1 MSARLADPI
10 ALGSLQLPNRLYRA
24 PVLEGAGSARDPAAA
39 YAQHFVPNV
48 AAGLGLVIQGNTI
61 VLPEGRTSPGMSAIG
76 ERARMLALS
85 PLTRA
90 VHEAGGKIVI
100 QLGHGGLFALEGW
113 HRDFKPGRTAP
124 PLAPSPTRMWMRAIQ
139 RSDTTILSTDEVA
152 RLAERFGVV
161 AAWAREAGYDGVQL
175 AGSNAKLLHQFLS
188 PTFNRRKDRYGGDV
202 VGRTTFIR
210 EIRDAIAREAGA
222 DYPVLLK
229 YTAVEETPFG
239 RGIDLEEGVQV
250 ARIAEQAGFCA
261 VTPVIA
267 DALPNTSICRGEF
280 PRPPSTT
287 PPCAAACSAPP
298 AAACATPPC
307 SSACGSP
314 RASTPS
320 RRCGT
325 ATSSPPSRPPVDI
338 PVFAVGGI
346 RTPQEAAEILAQGH
360 ADMIGI
366 GRPFYAEPDLAAPL
380 PRRGPRPSVTTACES
395 CNRCIVPQM
404 LGMPGVCYNPEIHKI
419 RRRRADRRAPRA
431 NQKVAVAPPRG
442 PRSPHLPEPPEL
454 TAPASSLLLSRPHDR
469 GRPLRAPARRRLR
482 QRGHHRLAADVP
494 LGPLRPPRAR
504 RLGPDHGRPASP
516 GS

>member
-1 MSARLADPI
+1 MSIRLADPI
-10 ALGSLQLPNRLYRA
+10 TLGNLQLPNRLYRA

-39 YAQHFVPNV
+39 YAHHFVPNV

-90 VHEAGGKIVI
+90 VHQAGGKIII

-113 HRDFKPGRTAP
+113 HRDFLPGRSAP
-124 PLAPSPTRMWMRAIQ
+124 PLAPSPTRMWMRLLQ
-139 RSDTTILSTDEVA
+139 RSDTTILSTNEVA
-152 RLAERFGVV
+152 RLAERFGIV

-280 PRPPSTT
+280 PRPSFDN
-287 PPCAAACSAPP
+287 AAMRRRLLGATGSRLRNAAVFVGMWLAARKYPFAPMWNRDVF
-298 AAACATPPC
+298 AAVKAAV
-307 SSACGSP
+307 G
-314 RASTPS
+314 
-320 RRCGT
+320 
-325 ATSSPPSRPPVDI
+325 I

-346 RTPQEAAEILAQGH
+346 RTPQEAAEILAHGH
-360 ADMIGI
+360 ADMIGV
-366 GRPFYAEPDLAAPL
+366 GRPFYAEPDLARRFLAESTAP
-380 PRRGPRPSVTTACES
+380 VTTACES

-419 RRRRADRRAPRA
+419 RRRHAEPAP
-431 NQKVAVAPPRG
+431 V
-442 PRSPHLPEPPEL
+442 
-454 TAPASSLLLSRPHDR
+454 D
-469 GRPLRAPARRRLR
+469 
-482 QRGHHRLAADVP
+482 
-494 LGPLRPPRAR
+494 
-504 RLGPDHGRPASP
+504 ASP
-516 GS
+516 PVSAAQRVA